1 MTCTTRQP
9 RGLRLLAVVLLCVAG
24 ALPAHAFE
32 TPAAQV
38 FAVDIDTGT
47 VLVERAA
54 DDPMAPASMSKLMT
68 VYMVFERLAE
78 GGLNLTDTMP
88 VSEKAWRMGGSKMFV
103 RVNTRVSVEDL
114 LRGIIVQSGNDACI
128 VIAEGLAGTEEAF
141 SAEMTRRGREI
152 GLLNTTFRNASG
164 WPDPE
169 HLTTARDLATLAIR
183 LIEDFPQ
190 YYGFFAEKSFTY
202 NGIKQ
207 GNRNPLLYKEVGS
220 DGLKTGHTKES
231 GYGLTASAVRNGRR
245 VVVVLSGL
253 ESVNQR
259 SREAERLL
267 DWGFREFGNYTLF
280 EAANTVDTADV
291 WLGTEAQVPLV
302 LKDPLTVTL
311 SRKAR
316 RAMTVKVAY
325 DGPVPAPIA
334 KGDRIGELIV
344 DAPGAPGI
352 GVPLFAG
359 ESVARLGV
367 LGRFQAAVG
376 YLLWGAAGR

>member
-1 MTCTTRQP
+1 MAVTAALVVLFRDTLESWHVLLGAHVAGC
-9 RGLRLLAVVLLCVAG
+9 GLLVGVQRLESPPRLLRVLRDWH
-24 ALPAHAFE
+24 P
-32 TPAAQV
+32 
-38 FAVDIDTGT
+38 I
-47 VLVERAA
+47 VL
-54 DDPMAPASMSKLMT
+54 
-68 VYMVFERLAE
+68 F
-78 GGLNLTDTMP
+78 
-88 VSEKAWRMGGSKMFV
+88 
-103 RVNTRVSVEDL
+103 
-114 LRGIIVQSGNDACI
+114 
-128 VIAEGLAGTEEAF
+128 
-141 SAEMTRRGREI
+141 
-152 GLLNTTFRNASG
+152 
-164 WPDPE
+164 
-169 HLTTARDLATLAIR
+169 
-183 LIEDFPQ
+183 
-190 YYGFFAEKSFTY
+190 
-202 NGIKQ
+202 
-207 GNRNPLLYKEVGS
+207 PLLYKEVGS